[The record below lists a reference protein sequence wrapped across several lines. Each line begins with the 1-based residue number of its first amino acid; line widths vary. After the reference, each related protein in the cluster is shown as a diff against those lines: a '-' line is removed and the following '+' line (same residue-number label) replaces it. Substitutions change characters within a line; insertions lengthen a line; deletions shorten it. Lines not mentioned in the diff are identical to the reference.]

1 MIIRDAFH
9 LIGGGTPSTTEP
21 KYWGTDIPWISS
33 SDIDDFHNI
42 SVRRFVTDKGV
53 EESATNRVSKGTV
66 IVVTRVGLGKVAL
79 LPQDMCF
86 SQDIQALVPKP
97 NISINRKF
105 ILFQLTFIMSS
116 LKYSSQ
122 GTTISGITKKQLSDA
137 SLYLPPLPEQERIVA
152 RIEELFSELD
162 KGVEA
167 LQTIKAQ
174 LRVYRQAVL
183 KEAFEGVLTKEWR
196 HFNIAAG
203 QAERDF
209 LACKLINPNYN
220 DTSCDESALSLSI
233 PLEWK
238 SLRLGDV
245 FTVEVGA
252 TPSRK
257 ISDYWNGDICWVS
270 SGEVKFSEIYSTKE
284 CITQEGLKH
293 ASTNVHPKG
302 TVLLAMIGEGK
313 TRGQAAILRTKAAHN
328 QNTAAILVSKTPCV
342 PEYIYYFLM
351 LTYDYT
357 RRVGSGNNQKALNK
371 ERVRAIKFPFAPFSE
386 QITVVAEI
394 ESRLS
399 VCDQIEKT
407 VDVSLAK
414 AESLRQSILKKAF
427 EGRLV

>member
-21 KYWGTDIPWISS
+21 KYWGTGIPWISS

-79 LPQDMCF
+79 LSQDMCF
-86 SQDIQALVPKP
+86 SQDIQALIPKS
-97 NISINRKF
+97 NVSICSKF
-105 ILFQLTFIMSS
+105 MLFQLEQLMSS
-116 LKYSSQ
+116 LKYESQ

-183 KEAFEGVLTKEWR
+183 KKAFEPKSGWVIKTTAEIGDVNLGRQRSPKNVSNNFPTNYIRAANITEQGLDLSDLLEMEFTPIEREKYTLVQGDIILSEASGSIRQVGKPAIWNSEVENCCFQNTVIRHRVNGANPKYIFWYYKYCYVSGLFSKIVGGV
-196 HFNIAAG
+196 G
-203 QAERDF
+203 
-209 LACKLINPNYN
+209 INHIGAKNFSEFTVPVAPME
-220 DTSCDESALSLSI
+220 DQLSI
-233 PLEWK
+233 
-238 SLRLGDV
+238 
-245 FTVEVGA
+245 
-252 TPSRK
+252 
-257 ISDYWNGDICWVS
+257 
-270 SGEVKFSEIYSTKE
+270 
-284 CITQEGLKH
+284 
-293 ASTNVHPKG
+293 
-302 TVLLAMIGEGK
+302 
-313 TRGQAAILRTKAAHN
+313 
-328 QNTAAILVSKTPCV
+328 
-342 PEYIYYFLM
+342 
-351 LTYDYT
+351 
-357 RRVGSGNNQKALNK
+357 
-371 ERVRAIKFPFAPFSE
+371 
-386 QITVVAEI
+386 VAEI

-407 VDVSLAK
+407 VDESLAK

-427 EGRLV
+427 EGRL